1 MPRDPRRSSPSK
13 QVLLGPK
20 REAGCNRAAQPRSGE
35 PDQALIVAGGGTPE
49 EPGSCCSRS
58 PLPAHA
64 LPLHQGSKKIPPGS
78 GPCIRTALKPGEE
91 QEGREHT
98 PCQLRCCQQPAP
110 QLPPHRPEL
119 DGNWLQFPPASAQAC
134 CAVSLPI
141 ALALSHLHNT
151 GCSFLPG
158 SRSLLRGQKPP
169 KERESN
175 SRRRGPARFRG
186 KSKRAVPAPP
196 RTPHQAQHRSA
207 HPRPSW
213 KPCSPPP
220 ARGCPP
226 PALPWVQCHAGWPQ
240 GKTLGLVWLLGQGGA
255 QIPRPGWGALTPLL
269 IPWGCRLVWLTN
281 PQHGAARVGGCPPPR
296 VLGHPPSSSPSQPSC
311 SRSAQSKPSPQ
322 TNHLPKLPAPHR
334 LQAYFVSLNAAHR
347 IQLHA
352 APRAQ
357 KGSTRALL
365 LFIRLLHTHKKK
377 KPPRGLT

>member
-98 PCQLRCCQQPAP
+98 LCQLRCCQQPAP
-110 QLPPHRPEL
+110 QLPPRRPEL

-151 GCSFLPG
+151 GCSFLPAIEVTA
-158 SRSLLRGQKPP
+158 SRTETTKGERKQQQEERSCPVQGQEQK
-169 KERESN
+169 
-175 SRRRGPARFRG
+175 G
-186 KSKRAVPAPP
+186 
-196 RTPHQAQHRSA
+196 
-207 HPRPSW
+207 RPSASRD
-213 KPCSPPP
+213 PTSSTAPLSPPT
-220 ARGCPP
+220 AILEAMQPP
-226 PALPWVQCHAGWPQ
+226 PGM
-240 GKTLGLVWLLGQGGA
+240 GL
-255 QIPRPGWGALTPLL
+255 
-269 IPWGCRLVWLTN
+269 
-281 PQHGAARVGGCPPPR
+281 
-296 VLGHPPSSSPSQPSC
+296 PPSSPPLGAVPCRVATGQDSGAGLAPGTRRCPNSQARLGGSNPLAHSP
-311 SRSAQSKPSPQ
+311 
-322 TNHLPKLPAPHR
+322 
-334 LQAYFVSLNAAHR
+334 
-347 IQLHA
+347 
-352 APRAQ
+352 
-357 KGSTRALL
+357 
-365 LFIRLLHTHKKK
+365 
-377 KPPRGLT
+377 GL